1 MNYLKEYR
9 LRAGLNQKQLATL
22 LRVSQACISRW
33 ERGIAYPE
41 IDTAKKIS
49 EILHMP
55 FHLIFDYISP
65 IGTFSIPVYDTVNR
79 DGEGRLWSRPS
90 PHITVSEEDM
100 QTLIPQES
108 GVFSDVSGSG
118 SFIGYFCRS
127 TNLAPQVMP
136 NSINI
141 VYRTDIIHPNR
152 IHLASINKQDCALV
166 RLTTDSRNHVIV
178 SDNIDMSPRCLH
190 PTEIRK
196 GVLRIFG
203 LVVETRHPLAY

>member
-41 IDTAKKIS
+41 IDTAKMLS

-65 IGTFSIPVYDTVNR
+65 IGSFSIPVYDTVNR
-79 DGEGRLWSRPS
+79 NGEGRLRTKTS
-90 PHITVSEEDM
+90 PHITVSEDDM
-100 QTLIPQES
+100 QTLIPQEYAS
-108 GVFSDVSGSG
+108 VHDAPGSD
-118 SFIGYFCRS
+118 SFIGYFCQS

-141 VYRTDIIHPNR
+141 IYKTDIIHPNR
-152 IHLASINKQDCALV
+152 IHLVSINKQDCILV
-166 RLTTDSRNHVIV
+166 RLSTDNRNHVII

-190 PTEIRK
+190 PTEIRR

-203 LVVETRHPLAY
+203 LVVETRLPLGF